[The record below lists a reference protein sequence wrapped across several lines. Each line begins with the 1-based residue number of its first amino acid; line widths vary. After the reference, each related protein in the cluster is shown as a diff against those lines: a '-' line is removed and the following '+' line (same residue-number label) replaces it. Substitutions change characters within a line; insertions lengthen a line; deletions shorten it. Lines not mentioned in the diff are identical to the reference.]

1 MAHDYLSTYLVKITL
16 SRVLWLE
23 NRQVDFG
30 KLKRFIGQ
38 FIQITVIH
46 SDFLNGRVLFTDTR
60 AYSQVQT
67 FSLVN
72 AFHT

>member
-1 MAHDYLSTYLVKITL
+1 M
-16 SRVLWLE
+16 
-23 NRQVDFG
+23 DFG

-46 SDFLNGRVLFTDTR
+46 SDLLNGRVLFTDTGAFR
-60 AYSQVQT
+60 ACSQVQT